1 LSAGTIPAGDGIT
14 AGSCTVRVDVT
25 AADGGEY
32 LNTIPAGALETD
44 EGSNASPANAILA
57 VLDAAATPPTLSK
70 AFSPF
75 LLQSVGASSTLT
87 ITLCNPNANPADLIA
102 PLTDT
107 LPAGVVVAATP
118 NASTTCPGD
127 GAVVASAGGTT
138 VILPA
143 TRSIQG
149 DACCTVSVDV
159 TATALGTFVN
169 TIPAGALQTT
179 NGDNP
184 LPAEATLTV
193 EPFPAPALSPW
204 AMMLAVA
211 LLSLIAF
218 GTMRRRAI

>member
-1 LSAGTIPAGDGIT
+1 
-14 AGSCTVRVDVT
+14 
-25 AADGGEY
+25 
-32 LNTIPAGALETD
+32 
-44 EGSNASPANAILA
+44 
-57 VLDAAATPPTLSK
+57 
-70 AFSPF
+70 
-75 LLQSVGASSTLT
+75 
-87 ITLCNPNANPADLIA
+87 
-102 PLTDT
+102 
-107 LPAGVVVAATP
+107 
-118 NASTTCPGD
+118 
-127 GAVVASAGGTT
+127 
-138 VILPA
+138 
-143 TRSIQG
+143 
-149 DACCTVSVDV
+149 V